1 MLCDVTFDDDLSNHL
16 LSCAEPTFQSGSL
29 KRPGSSRQLP
39 SNLRI
44 LQNPL
49 SSGFNPEGI
58 YVWHYMPLGE
68 DLTRYPGQDTLFFCS
83 ANDQWKKLFG
93 FCYFVKPPFCFF
105 VFFLQHTTWSHTLC
119 TEEAEELSRFIS
131 GNGEVAVTHLERKTK
146 WRSLPLQKHLGKY
159 YSMYRRK

>member
-68 DLTRYPGQDTLFFCS
+68 DLARYPGQDTLFFCS

-93 FCYFVKPPFCFF
+93 FCFFVKPPFSFCLLPPTHYLEPYLVHWRGRGTVSIHKWQWWSCCHTPRAQNQME
-105 VFFLQHTTWSHTLC
+105 VFATS
-119 TEEAEELSRFIS
+119 EAF
-131 GNGEVAVTHLERKTK
+131 
-146 WRSLPLQKHLGKY
+146 GKVLFHV
-159 YSMYRRK
+159 